1 MCGRVIQSSGP
12 LRYAIFDGLDVRDSR
27 VHCQSAL
34 ERAPRSASKRGSD
47 AMLVQLFHSA
57 PINLAW
63 SRSILPRPYIWRRT
77 SLRRVI

>member
-1 MCGRVIQSSGP
+1 MCE
-12 LRYAIFDGLDVRDSR
+12 
-27 VHCQSAL
+27 SAC
-34 ERAPRSASKRGSD
+34 KKGSD